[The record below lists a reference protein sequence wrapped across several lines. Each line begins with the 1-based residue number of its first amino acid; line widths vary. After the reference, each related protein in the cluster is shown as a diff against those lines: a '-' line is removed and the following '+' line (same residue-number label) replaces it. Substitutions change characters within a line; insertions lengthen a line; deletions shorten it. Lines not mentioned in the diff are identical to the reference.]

1 MSLFVIAL
9 LAGLGVVAA
18 YGVMIYN
25 GLVNVKHNVSKAW
38 ANIDVLLKQRHD
50 ELPKLIETCRQY
62 MQYEQETLDKVM
74 RARGAVYAASTGG
87 NVAALG
93 AAEQQLR
100 GEIGRLF
107 AVAENYPQLKTDESF
122 RQLQQRITGLEE
134 AIADRRELYN
144 NEVNINNTRIDQFPD
159 VLIARRYGFT
169 ARPLLEFAAAEK
181 SDVDVGAMF
190 KR

>member
-1 MSLFVIAL
+1 MVALIIL
-9 LAGLGVVAA
+9 LAAAAVLVV
-18 YGVMIYN
+18 YFVGIYN
-25 GLVNVKHNVSKAW
+25 SLVAVRERVKQAW

-62 MQYEQETLDKVM
+62 MQYEQETLEKVM
-74 RARGAVYAASTGG
+74 RARSAVQAASSGG

-100 GEIGRLF
+100 GDIGRLF
-107 AVAENYPQLKTDESF
+107 ALAENYPQLKTDESF

-144 NEVNINNTRIDQFPD
+144 DAVNISNTRIDQFPD
-159 VLIARRYGFT
+159 VLVARRYGFS
-169 ARPLLEFAAAEK
+169 AKPLLEFSAAEK
-181 SDVDVGAMF
+181 TDVDVGGLF
-190 KR
+190 RR